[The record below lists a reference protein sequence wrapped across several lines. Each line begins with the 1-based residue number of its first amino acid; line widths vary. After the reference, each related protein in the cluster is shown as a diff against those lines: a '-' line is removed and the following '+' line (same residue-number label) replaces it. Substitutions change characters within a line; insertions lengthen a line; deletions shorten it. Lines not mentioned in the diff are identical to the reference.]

1 MGEAGENI
9 ISAFRDVTETA
20 AASSMEDA
28 VSQAYHAA
36 EPGDVVLLSPACS
49 SFDMYRSYAE
59 RGDVFCRAVRE
70 LGVGK
75 L

>member
-49 SFDMYRSYAE
+49 SFDMFSSYAE
-59 RGDVFCRAVRE
+59 RGDVFCRAVRG